1 MYYSPTPNRRKSW
14 YRLLSIGQ
22 KKLVILGSVLG
33 VFLLGAAG
41 MLGYYAYRA
50 SQFDLKQVCDG
61 VNASSLYDSGNE
73 LIAYISEEESR
84 FVSRDEL
91 PKHLVNAFVA
101 REDDEF
107 FEHGGVVF
115 SSVLRSVL
123 RNLQSM
129 RYQQGAS
136 TITMQ
141 LTRNVYELSGKSM
154 DRKLLEMMLA
164 QRIERHYDKYTIL
177 EQYLSRIFYGQNCY
191 GIKAAARHYFGKSVK
206 ELNLVECATLAGL
219 VRAPSWY
226 NPVASMDKA
235 VRVKNETLQRM
246 LECEMITQEECNVAT
261 AAPIVLRS
269 RNSEVDICTSYPVM
283 WARHELQEMG
293 DEIPEHSGGILVV
306 SSLHLPL
313 QKYLETAVERALSAV
328 EKTGEYPEAWLVG
341 MTPQEAETTRTAF
354 ARMKRPEGFKVRGEN
369 NDLKGILQ
377 CCVMVVDA
385 RRDHSGKVLAFVG
398 GRSAVDGRDRWL
410 DKSRPGRVAA
420 PFLFCCACMPG
431 GDDMHIVARSTE
443 VTGRRMGYDVV
454 SSFYKSL
461 KLPIELPSAEQEL
474 YLYNGLFQMRR
485 LDLARL
491 LFCLLNEGRGY
502 RLSMVNTIWNNNRQL
517 IYNYEPEK
525 SPELFRRESAGAV
538 ATLPPFQQAEG
549 EPIVLNEMLPEG
561 NGYWSMVFRKR
572 GVCTFVWMG
581 FDDPNHP
588 HAAARE
594 LRPLMARA
602 SSRLAREI
610 YEKARAEIRAAQE
623 AKKAEKAEK
632 AEKSEKAKDAA
643 TAQTK

>member
-1 MYYSPTPNRRKSW
+1 MFYSPTPNRRKSW

-22 KKLVILGSVLG
+22 KKLIIIGSVLG
-33 VFLLGAAG
+33 VFLLGFASI
-41 MLGYYAYRA
+41 LGYYGYRA
-50 SQFDLKQVCDG
+50 SQYNMQQVCAG
-61 VNASSLYDSGNE
+61 VNVSMLYDSGNQP
-73 LIAYISEEESR
+73 IASIAEEESR
-84 FVSRDEL
+84 VVSRDEL

-101 REDDEF
+101 REDENF

-115 SSVLRSVL
+115 SSVLRSVW

-191 GIKAAARHYFGKSVK
+191 GIKAAARHYFGKSVS

-226 NPVASMDKA
+226 NPITSMDKA
-235 VRVKNETLQRM
+235 MNVKNETLQRM
-246 LECEMITQEECNVAT
+246 LECEMISQEECNAAT

-269 RNSEVDICTSYPVM
+269 RDSESDICTSYSVM

-293 DEIPEHSGGILVV
+293 DEVPEHSGGISVV
-306 SSLHLPL
+306 SSLSLPL
-313 QKYLETAVERALSAV
+313 QQYLETAVEKALSAV
-328 EKTGEYPEAWLVG
+328 EKTGEYPEAWLAG
-341 MTPQEAETTRTAF
+341 MTPEDAEATRTAF
-354 ARMKRPEGFKVRGEN
+354 NRMRRPEGFKVRGEN

-377 CCVMVVDA
+377 CCVLVVDA
-385 RRDHSGKVLAFVG
+385 RRDHRGKVLALVG
-398 GRSAVDGRDRWL
+398 GRSAADGRDRWL
-410 DKSRPGRVAA
+410 DKVRPGRVAA

-461 KLPIELPSAEQEL
+461 KLPIEIPSQEQEL
-474 YLYNGLFQMRR
+474 YLYNGLFQIRR

-502 RLSMVNTIWNNNRQL
+502 RLSMVNAIWNSNRQL

-538 ATLPPFQQAEG
+538 ATLPPFRVAES
-549 EPIVLNEMLPEG
+549 EPTTLNEALPEG

-581 FDDPNHP
+581 YDDPTHP
-588 HAAARE
+588 HASARE
-594 LRPLMARA
+594 LRPLLARA
-602 SSRLAREI
+602 SSRLAREV
-610 YEKARAEIRAAQE
+610 YEKARAELLAAQE
-623 AKKAEKAEK
+623 AKKA
-632 AEKSEKAKDAA
+632 A
-643 TAQTK
+643 TAQTNSAS

>member
-1 MYYSPTPNRRKSW
+1 MFYSPTPNRRKSW

-22 KKLVILGSVLG
+22 KKLIVIASVLG
-33 VFLLGAAG
+33 GLLLVFAG
-41 MLGYYAYRA
+41 VLGYYGYRA
-50 SQFDLKQVCDG
+50 SQYDLSRVCAG
-61 VNASSLYDSGNE
+61 VNTSMLYDVNNQP
-73 LIAYISEEESR
+73 IASITDEESR

-91 PKHLVNAFVA
+91 PQNLVNAFVA
-101 REDDEF
+101 REDERF

-129 RYQQGAS
+129 SYQQGAS

-141 LTRNVYELSGKSM
+141 LTRNVYELTGKSL
-154 DRKLLEMMLA
+154 DRKMLEMMLA
-164 QRIERHYDKYTIL
+164 QRIERHYDKHTIL

-191 GIKAAARHYFGKSVK
+191 GIKAAAGHYFGKSVK

-226 NPVASMDKA
+226 NPITSMDKA
-235 VRVKNETLQRM
+235 VNVKNETLQRM
-246 LECEMITQEECNVAT
+246 LECEMISQDECNEAM
-261 AAPIVLRS
+261 AAPIVLRQRGGES
-269 RNSEVDICTSYPVM
+269 DICNSYAVM
-283 WARHELQEMG
+283 WTRHELQEMG
-293 DEIPEHSGGILVV
+293 DEIPEHSGGISVV
-306 SSLHLPL
+306 SSLSLPL
-313 QKYLETAVERALSAV
+313 QQYLETAVEKALSAV
-328 EKTGEYPEAWLVG
+328 EKTGAYPDAWLAG
-341 MTPQEAETTRTAF
+341 MPPEEAETTRAAF
-354 ARMKRPEGFKVRGEN
+354 ARMKRPEGLRVRGEN
-369 NDLKGILQ
+369 NDLKDILQ
-377 CCVMVVDA
+377 CCVLVVDA
-385 RRDHSGKVLAFVG
+385 RRNHRGKILALVG
-398 GRSAVDGRDRWL
+398 GRSAADGRDRWL
-410 DKSRPGRVAA
+410 DKVRPGRVAA

-461 KLPIELPSAEQEL
+461 KMPVEIPSQEQEL
-474 YLYNGLFQMRR
+474 YLYNGLFHIRR

-538 ATLPPFQQAEG
+538 VTLPPFQIAEG
-549 EPIVLNEMLPEG
+549 EPIILNETLPEG
-561 NGYWSMVFRKR
+561 NGHWSMVYRNR

-581 FDDPNHP
+581 FDDPSHP
-588 HAAARE
+588 LAASRE
-594 LRPLMARA
+594 LRPLLARA
-602 SSRLAREI
+602 ASRLAREV
-610 YEKARAEIRAAQE
+610 YEKARAELRAAQE
-623 AKKAEKAEK
+623 AKKAV
-632 AEKSEKAKDAA
+632 S
-643 TAQTK
+643 AQTNSAS